1 MCKRSSPPWRSSL
14 GLPEEAS
21 PNTLSGTEQC
31 PQDMGLL
38 LKTLKT
44 HPSSPKC
51 ARRSAAAAQCLIQ
64 AHLAALYQIYCTA
77 IMSDL
82 KAEGVTALEDLCV
95 PPELILGSLWGATIT
110 FYRQKAEGASNAPNA
125 LVLLLGLRRGL
136 ELTFQHSTAR
146 LLLTAE
152 LPPHI
157 PPAPPVRGSWT
168 PNSLRLWPF
177 STNYFDAAAAA
188 FSSCGRGMCFP
199 IFSFTPVAAACQSLP
214 QSRISFSDGYSSCF
228 QEDLEYVSHIP
239 VDPLVSLQGL
249 RDGHCSTALICYMPG
264 AVLPNCTDPLVALT
278 DRSHRAAFCAL
289 HSTNPHSLTTNP
301 HIQSKHT
308 PEIRT

>member
-1 MCKRSSPPWRSSL
+1 
-14 GLPEEAS
+14 
-21 PNTLSGTEQC
+21 
-31 PQDMGLL
+31 MGLL

-95 PPELILGSLWGATIT
+95 PPELILGSLWGATVT

-125 LVLLLGLRRGL
+125 LVLLLGLRGL

-157 PPAPPVRGSWT
+157 PPAPPVRGS
-168 PNSLRLWPF
+168 
-177 STNYFDAAAAA
+177 
-188 FSSCGRGMCFP
+188 
-199 IFSFTPVAAACQSLP
+199 
-214 QSRISFSDGYSSCF
+214 
-228 QEDLEYVSHIP
+228 
-239 VDPLVSLQGL
+239 
-249 RDGHCSTALICYMPG
+249 
-264 AVLPNCTDPLVALT
+264 
-278 DRSHRAAFCAL
+278 
-289 HSTNPHSLTTNP
+289 
-301 HIQSKHT
+301 
-308 PEIRT
+308 